1 MNMKFTY
8 TEINDTRCAI
18 LNNEYIIFETGKI
31 YNIIKEDIITPRI
44 VKNHYVVTIQV
55 FGKNTT
61 INVGRLVAEAFV
73 DKPDTDKSLVVVHKD
88 GNNFNNNYTNLMWLT
103 REEHSSNILKS
114 RDTPLKK
121 TTKKVKLINNLECK
135 EIEFDSL
142 TDAAKYLI
150 SIDTSL
156 NIHTVIPSL
165 SIALKTHRKSYGWRV
180 IEVEKSGN

>member
-1 MNMKFTY
+1 MDIKFTY
-8 TEINDTRCAI
+8 TKINDTRCAI

-31 YNIIKEDIITPRI
+31 YNIIKERVITP
-44 VKNHYVVTIQV
+44 KTGNNQHVVTLQL

-73 DKPDTDKSLVVVHKD
+73 DKPDTDKSLVVIHKD
-88 GNNFNNNYTNLMWLT
+88 GDNFNNNYTNLMWIT

-114 RDTPLKK
+114 RSTPMKK
-121 TTKKVKLINNLECK
+121 STKKVKLINNLECK

-165 SIALKTHRKSYGWRV
+165 SIALKRNIKSYGWRV
-180 IEVEKSGN
+180 VEVEKSGN